1 MPRSRHRGAALYVVA
16 VALVFVAL
24 VPCTVLAQAPATRYN
39 PDTTH
44 WTRHVARDALWGVS
58 EGILFA
64 AVNQWQNEPSQ
75 WGNGGSGFGK
85 RVASNVGEFVIQ
97 EGVTA
102 GLSYAMEHPL
112 DYIRCACHE
121 TSARIGWAMKNA
133 VLDPMPDG
141 TMAVAIPRIA
151 GAYVGSVAQAA
162 WRPTG
167 NGNKSTAWVA
177 IANGTASLALGALV
191 NIYHEFSGKGTLF

>member
-1 MPRSRHRGAALYVVA
+1 MPRSHSRGAALHVVA
-16 VALVFVAL
+16 ALVAFVAL
-24 VPCTVLAQAPATRYN
+24 APRPVSAQAPATRYN
-39 PDTTH
+39 PDTTQ
-44 WTRHVARDALWGVS
+44 WERHVARDALWGVS
-58 EGILFA
+58 EGVLFA

-112 DYIRCACHE
+112 DYIRCSCHE
-121 TSARIGWAMKNA
+121 TSARVGWAMKNA

-141 TMAVAIPRIA
+141 RMAIAIPRIA
-151 GAYVGSVAQAA
+151 GAFVGSFAQAA

-167 NGNKSTAWVA
+167 NGSRSTAWVA
-177 IANGTASLALGALV
+177 IANGTASLAIGALV
-191 NIYHEFSGKGTLF
+191 NIYHEFSGRGSLF